1 MRIVAG
7 RWGGRTIATPPGRDT
22 RPTAERVREALMSV
36 LAAELPG
43 ARVLD
48 LFAGSGALGLEALS
62 RGAEQA
68 TFVESAERASRVL
81 RGNIAALG
89 ASENARVVNSD
100 ALRFLNGI
108 EALEFDLAFADPPYD
123 RQPAGRVDRTD
134 PAFLSDRPLRR
145 DEPSLHAPAADGDRG
160 REDQRQRYDREGH
173 RGSAA

>member
-22 RPTAERVREALMSV
+22 RPTAERVREALMSM

-62 RGAEQA
+62 RGAEHA
-68 TFVESAERASRVL
+68 TFVESADRAARVL

-89 ASENARVVNSD
+89 AAENARVVTSD
-100 ALRFLNGI
+100 ALRFLDGV
-108 EALEFDLAFADPPYD
+108 EAMQFDLAFADPPYGRD
-123 RQPAGRVDRTD
+123 LATAVVQRFLVKPFATLLVVEHRKDDPLPDVPGARTRRYGDTHLTLIPA
-134 PAFLSDRPLRR
+134 P
-145 DEPSLHAPAADGDRG
+145 E
-160 REDQRQRYDREGH
+160 
-173 RGSAA
+173 